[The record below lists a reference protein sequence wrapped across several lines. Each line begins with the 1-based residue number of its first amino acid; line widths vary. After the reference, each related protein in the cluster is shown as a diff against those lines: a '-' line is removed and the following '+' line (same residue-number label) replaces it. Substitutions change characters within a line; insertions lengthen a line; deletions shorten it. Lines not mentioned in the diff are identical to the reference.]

1 MQQLAALQTC
11 YRFDKGTLSRY
22 LGMDENGMRM
32 GLFLKNA
39 KLLHI
44 KDEIV
49 EAELAKAERLPA
61 ENPNAYPFDG
71 WAEDASINLPAFF
84 RRRRPLDALFH

>member
-1 MQQLAALQTC
+1 
-11 YRFDKGTLSRY
+11 
-22 LGMDENGMRM
+22 MRM

-49 EAELAKAERLPA
+49 EAELAKVERLSV
-61 ENPNAYPFDG
+61 ENPNAHPFDG